1 MGEKN
6 TLILYD
12 DAGEGSVM
20 VKIPKFKISD
30 VIEGW
35 IELVHPSF
43 VVNV

>member
-20 VKIPKFKISD
+20 VNNPEIQNFRC
-30 VIEGW
+30 
-35 IELVHPSF
+35 H
-43 VVNV
+43 